1 VNITDV
7 WKGERN
13 PVRYVAI
20 EDLALTLDPEMRADM
35 PPPASAEQS
44 SATPEDFHGVGA
56 LTMAQLKKGLALTL

>member
-20 EDLALTLDPEMRADM
+20 EDLALTLDPEMGADM
-35 PPPASAEQS
+35 PPASAEQS